1 MYRITN
7 ADERILLTVSEYDAI
22 EKLTPVLGD
31 TTIEAL
37 RGAHV
42 NIVKDMINLE
52 PVAFLNITGI
62 DASAREKIMIVCHYL
77 FRGAYD
83 NLHG

>member
-7 ADERILLTVSEYDAI
+7 ADEQILLTVTEYDAI
-22 EKLTPVLGD
+22 EKLTPVLGEA
-31 TTIEAL
+31 TIKIL
-37 RGAHV
+37 RDGHV

-52 PVAFLNITGI
+52 PVAFLNMTGI
-62 DASAREKIMIVCHYL
+62 DASMREKILIVCRYL